1 MTNNLSDRV
10 AGVIL
15 LLVAIW
21 YSIEASTL
29 KSSILSDN
37 LGPSAFPLFLG
48 ILLGI
53 LSLYMIIKP
62 DVDPQWPDRSGWIR
76 MGLIILSFIVYA
88 YIMEPFGFV
97 IATTFEMVSLAYVF
111 KGPRIKSV
119 VTGFLFSLFL
129 FGLFSYVLSLSLPTG
144 TIFESLGG

>member
-15 LLVAIW
+15 LLVAIL
-21 YSIEASTL
+21 YSVEATTL
-29 KSSILSDN
+29 ESSILSDN

-62 DVDPQWPDRSGWIR
+62 DVDPQWPDMSGWIR
-76 MGLIILSFIVYA
+76 MGLIILSFIIYA
-88 YIMEPFGFV
+88 YIMEPLGFIV
-97 IATTFEMVSLAYVF
+97 ATTFEMVSLSYIF
-111 KGPRIKSV
+111 QGPRVKSV
-119 VTGFLFSLFL
+119 VAGFLFSLFL
-129 FGLFSYVLSLSLPTG
+129 FGLFSYVLSLSLPSG
-144 TIFESLGG
+144 TIFKTLGG

>member
-21 YSIEASTL
+21 YSVEATTL

-62 DVDPQWPDRSGWIR
+62 DVDPQWPDSSGWIR

-88 YIMEPFGFV
+88 YIMEPLGFI
-97 IATTFEMVSLAYVF
+97 IATTFEMVSLSYVF
-111 KGPRIKSV
+111 KGPRVKSV

-129 FGLFSYVLSLSLPTG
+129 FGLFSYVLNLSLPTG
-144 TIFESLGG
+144 TIFKTLGG

>member
-21 YSIEASTL
+21 YSAEATTLEST
-29 KSSILSDN
+29 ILTDY
-37 LGPSAFPLFLG
+37 LGPSAFPLLLG

-53 LSLYMIIKP
+53 CSLYLIIKP
-62 DVDPQWPDRSGWIR
+62 DPNPQWPEASAWIR

-88 YIMEPFGFV
+88 YIMEPLGFI
-97 IATTFEMVSLAYVF
+97 IATTFEMVSLSYIF
-111 KGPRIKSV
+111 KGPRVKSIV
-119 VTGFLFSLFL
+119 AGLLFSLFL
-129 FGLFSYVLSLSLPTG
+129 FGLFSYVLDLSLPAG
-144 TIFESLGG
+144 TIFEGMEG

>member
-21 YSIEASTL
+21 YGMEATTL
-29 KSSILSDN
+29 ETSILSDN
-37 LGPSAFPLFLG
+37 LGPSAFPLLLG

-53 LSLYMIIKP
+53 FSLYMIIKP
-62 DVDPQWPDRSGWIR
+62 DPNPQWPDLSAWIR

-88 YIMEPFGFV
+88 YIMEPLGFML
-97 IATTFEMVSLAYVF
+97 ATTFEMVSLSYIF
-111 KGPRIKSV
+111 KGPRIKSIV
-119 VTGFLFSLFL
+119 VGFIFSVFL
-129 FGLFSYVLSLSLPTG
+129 YGLFSYILDLSLPSG
-144 TIFESLGG
+144 TIFNTLGG